1 MLVHAVGAPLAHVTA
16 KHTSAMWKRYSHLK
30 ELRQSNLK
38 FKHGTVQNIDT
49 ESKVAEWLDRSGKL
63 QQQSYDYVIV
73 ATGLKRHWPAVPK
86 SGSYAEFLEDG
97 NELVHRITGGDLKQK
112 DREVIVIGAGKR
124 HNCVITLYVS
134 ANAFRRRWC

>member
-1 MLVHAVGAPLAHVTA
+1 
-16 KHTSAMWKRYSHLK
+16 MWKRYSHLK

-38 FKHGTVQNIDT
+38 FKHGTVQKIDT

-73 ATGLKRHWPAVPK
+73 ATGLKRQWPAVPK

-97 NELVHRITGGDLKQK
+97 NELVNRITGGDLNQK

-124 HNCVITLYVS
+124 LFNGRSLKSVLM
-134 ANAFRRRWC
+134 N

>member
-1 MLVHAVGAPLAHVTA
+1 
-16 KHTSAMWKRYSHLK
+16 MWKRYSHLK